1 MLYET
6 LNALRYS
13 KIYDQEELGLAA
25 KSLSD
30 YPFDVS
36 APKELLLETSR
47 LSVQYNIT
55 IYDASYLALSE
66 HLNIPFFTADDKL
79 LKRVRGRARHIST
92 FSK

>member
-1 MLYET
+1 MPYET
-6 LNALRYS
+6 LNALRFS
-13 KIYDQEELGLAA
+13 KIYDQEEIGLAA

-47 LSVQYNIT
+47 LSVQHNIT
-55 IYDASYLALSE
+55 TYDASYLALSE

-79 LKRVRGRARHIST
+79 LKRVRGKARHIST